1 MPRHRKFY
9 CASECSDDDDCVQDN
24 VNCGFGYDQCK
35 APFGDDLG
43 EVFVLSGNLCD
54 DSDCPQDDYEEECD
68 DLCDE
73 DTLSECPEIIHCEE
87 VKRPKKYKKGG
98 RCGECGYAK
107 CKCDE
112 VDDWSVILCDEE
124 GVYDESCCDD
134 MCSTPITPCAPC
146 NIGVRVNFHDGKD
159 EDSCMPKKSQPKC
172 DVKEKCKDKKLVLK
186 PNCPK
191 KCEDNGEKSKTRE
204 SEGDCS
210 GCAYPVS
217 NCRCKNDSSDSKT
230 KGRVIKISF
239 VNKNSHPQK
248 HRIVSTDYCIAVNG
262 VAGDA
267 IHMVRGNR
275 YLIEIEG
282 SDEFN
287 FYFTKDMMG
296 GPIGEAASPST
307 FDPVQLRNSF
317 SPTQGKVILFKAD
330 DSVPKRFYYQSKTN
344 RCMGS
349 DVYVHSNRN

>member
-9 CASECSDDDDCVQDN
+9 RTSECSDDDDCVSDN
-24 VNCGFGYDQCK
+24 VNCGFGYDKCK
-35 APFGDDLG
+35 IPFADDLG

-54 DSDCPQDDYEEECD
+54 DTDCPQDDYEEECD

-107 CKCDE
+107 CKCEE

-146 NIGVRVNFHDGKD
+146 NVGVRINFPAAPDD
-159 EDSCMPKKSQPKC
+159 DSCMPKKCQTKC
-172 DVKEKCKDKKLVLK
+172 DVKEKCKTKCGDKKGVSK
-186 PNCPK
+186 GYCDK
-191 KCEDNGEKSKTRE
+191 KEYSEK
-204 SEGDCS
+204 DCK
-210 GCAYPVS
+210 GCAYPVP
-217 NCRCKNDSSDSKT
+217 NCRCKNESSESKT
-230 KGRVIKISF
+230 KGRVIAVSF
-239 VNKNSHPQK
+239 VNKDTHPQK
-248 HRIVSTDYCIAVNG
+248 HRIVTTNSCIAVNG
-262 VAGDA
+262 IAGDA

-275 YLIEIEG
+275 YLLEIKG
-282 SDEFN
+282 SEEFN

-296 GPIGEAASPST
+296 GPIGQAATPST
-307 FDPVQLRNSF
+307 FDPVHLQGSF
-317 SPTQGKVILFKAD
+317 TPTQGKVVLFNAD
-330 DSVPKRFYYQSKTN
+330 DSVPKRFYYQSKTD
-344 RCMGS
+344 RCMGG
-349 DVYVHSNRN
+349 DVFIHSARH